1 MVTKTAT
8 KPKTRLKKVNTNS
21 QVIVNLDHSRVYP
34 PACLTDGLFKPLR
47 KGDRK
52 HGKLDL
58 HYKLKGYVLWWRNYE
73 PLGIQEQS
81 VFLALHRIAS
91 ETSRR
96 EVLDPSVTA
105 NDLVQLRDMLNL
117 QMKAKDETCGYTKT
131 SLYEIAKIIGISDS
145 GQNLQNIAK
154 SLVRLSSVVCAI
166 YQEGDFTNKYWQAN
180 LISHLQIE
188 NGQVLI
194 AINSMLATALVQAP
208 ASYISMEDQ
217 RQLKSDAAKRL
228 HMWLSSWVSEGENQI
243 KLDTLIPHVWG
254 AGEMQAT
261 DLRNRRRVLRTA
273 IEDINSLE
281 GWTCTESE
289 GMVTV
294 VKPTFNAQEEPAAAS
309 SPTIEPLL

>member
-1 MVTKTAT
+1 MNTRVV
-8 KPKTRLKKVNTNS
+8 KPKKPVKKQSS
-21 QVIVNLDHSRVYP
+21 QVVVNLDHSRVYP

-58 HYKLKGYVLWWRNYE
+58 HYKLKGHVLWWRNYE

-91 ETSRR
+91 ETARR
-96 EVLDPSVTA
+96 EVLDETTSAT
-105 NDLVQLRDMLNL
+105 DLVQLRDLLNL
-117 QMKAKDETCGYTKT
+117 QMKAKDESCRYTKT
-131 SLYEIAKIIGISDS
+131 SLYEIAKIIGIADS
-145 GQNLQNIAK
+145 GQNLQNVAK

-166 YQEGDFTNKYWQAN
+166 YKEDDITNKYWQAN

-194 AINSMLATALVQAP
+194 AINSMLATALVKAP

-217 RQLKSDAAKRL
+217 RQLNTDAGKRL

-254 AGEMQAT
+254 ADEMQPT
-261 DLRNRRRVLRTA
+261 DLRNRRRYLRAA
-273 IEDINSLE
+273 IQEINSLE
-281 GWTCTESE
+281 GWTCSE
-289 GMVTV
+289 VDGMVTV
-294 VKPTFNAQEEPAAAS
+294 VKPTFTAQQENQEVLES
-309 SPTIEPLL
+309 SVEPLI